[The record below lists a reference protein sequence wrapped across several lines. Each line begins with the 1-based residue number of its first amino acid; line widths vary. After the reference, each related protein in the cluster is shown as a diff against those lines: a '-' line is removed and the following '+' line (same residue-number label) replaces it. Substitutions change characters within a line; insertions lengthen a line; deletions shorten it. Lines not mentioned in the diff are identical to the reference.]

1 MTQGPRLLAL
11 GCVLLVAGA
20 AAYGILRL
28 TYGQRSAYV
37 HIHWAPSVDD
47 TGRETLER
55 TYSLTGAEHREGRT
69 WSYFLTDVSRGNI
82 ERLITNPAVE
92 DTHNLHRTAFRVWP
106 DAPRGEYPGSRAR
119 WIAVLLEFLVR
130 ACLGLGV
137 VAVAV
142 GAFRTW
148 RTRATRASI

>member
-1 MTQGPRLLAL
+1 VTQGRRLLAL
-11 GCVLLVAGA
+11 GCVLLVAA
-20 AAYGILRL
+20 AATYGLLRF

-37 HIHWAPSVDD
+37 HVRWAASVDD

-69 WSYFLTDVSRGNI
+69 WSYFLTDVSRSNI

-92 DTHNLHRTAFRVWP
+92 DTHNLHRTAFRVWR
-106 DAPRGEYPGSRAR
+106 DAPRGEYPGSGPR

-130 ACLGLGV
+130 ACLGLGG
-137 VAVAV
+137 VALAV

-148 RTRATRASI
+148 RARGTRASS